1 MSAAEPI
8 HRFAQAGRPAAYGIP
23 REPDGPNSPEELDA
37 LLRER
42 AAAALRAEGQSTAR
56 RSAPVVSPLS
66 PLPSEQEAR
75 QRLAEAIK
83 VRGEAAEAVGVSEAA
98 LARAQAVEAEAEAA
112 AASSVTTE
120 LRGGHDLAQRIA
132 EWAKAGGQ
140 RPDLGPDAAS
150 LDARRDGDR
159 ARVHAD
165 AARQA
170 ARVLADD
177 LAQKR
182 GAAQAAEAAV
192 QAAAG
197 EVAAVLIDALATEGR
212 AAEIAFRRAQL
223 AVSVVHDLQSNP
235 SNPAVRMGAVARKL
249 GAVGEI
255 IQPIRET
262 PESGSRQEHRTAW
275 AHLLTALQSDPAAS
289 LGD

>member
-8 HRFAQAGRPAAYGIP
+8 HRFAQAGRPATYGIP

-37 LLRER
+37 LMRER
-42 AAAALRAEGQSTAR
+42 AAAALRAEGQATAR
-56 RSAPVVSPLS
+56 RSTPAVSPLS

-75 QRLAEAIK
+75 QRLSRAIV
-83 VRGEAAEAVGVSEAA
+83 VRDEAANAVAVSEAA
-98 LARAQAVEAEAEAA
+98 VARARAVEAEAEAA

-132 EWAKAGGQ
+132 EWARTGGQ

-177 LAQKR
+177 LAHKR
-182 GAAQAAEAAV
+182 TAAQAADAAV

-197 EVAAVLIDALATEGR
+197 EVAAVLVAALAEEGR

-223 AVSVVHDLQSNP
+223 AVSVVHDIQSNP
-235 SNPAVRMGAVARKL
+235 SNPVVRMGAVARKL
-249 GAVGEI
+249 GAVGLLE
-255 IQPIRET
+255 QIRET
-262 PESGSRQEHRTAW
+262 TESGSREEHRTAW
-275 AHLLTALQSDPAAS
+275 ANLLTALQSDPAAS